1 MSQKFM
7 SLKGKLLLDS
17 GELMGSFFHQSAVYI
32 CEHDE
37 EGAVGLVLNHPAS
50 VKLSDVLVLNIPEV
64 FHHSAVKMGGPVMQ
78 KSIFCLLHS
87 QVKKDSFREVVPT
100 VYLTPSIED
109 IFEDDAPESVEDVHF
124 FLGYA
129 GWSAG
134 QLEEE
139 IARKAWLIS
148 TVRITEI
155 FQKEPPFDL
164 WKDRM
169 YQLGGKY
176 RFLAMTPRNL
186 YDN

>member
-37 EGAVGLVLNHPAS
+37 EGAVGLVLNHPVS
-50 VKLSDVLVLNIPEV
+50 VNLSEILVLNIPEV
-64 FHHSAVKMGGPVMQ
+64 FRQSAVKLGGPVMQ
-78 KSIFCLLHS
+78 KNIFCLLRS
-87 QVKKDSFREVVPT
+87 KVKKDSFREVVPS
-100 VYLTPSIED
+100 VYLTSSIED
-109 IFEDDAPESVEDVHF
+109 IFEEDSLERVEDVFF

-129 GWSAG
+129 GWSPG

-139 IARKAWLIS
+139 VARTAWLIS
-148 TVRITEI
+148 TVRTMEV
-155 FQKEPPFDL
+155 FQKDPPLDL

-169 YQLGGKY
+169 YHLGGKY